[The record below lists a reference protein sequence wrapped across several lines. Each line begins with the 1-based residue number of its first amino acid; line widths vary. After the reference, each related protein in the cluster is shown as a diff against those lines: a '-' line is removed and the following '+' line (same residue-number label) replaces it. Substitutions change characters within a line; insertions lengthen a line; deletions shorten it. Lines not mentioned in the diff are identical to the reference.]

1 MTHQKQEI
9 TCGKF
14 KYRSVFDLAEKI
26 QRTAYMLCVH
36 TYMIMYK
43 SWLGILMSNV
53 KSRASVC
60 WISTKEEQQ
69 EDEKLFLIK

>member
-1 MTHQKQEI
+1 MENSST
-9 TCGKF
+9 
-14 KYRSVFDLAEKI
+14 DLLTLLTEKI
-26 QRTAYMLCVH
+26 QRTAYVMR

-53 KSRASVC
+53 KSCASVS